1 MLGPRVRVTYINGI
15 RTAEPDCRQHAEL
28 ISDLFATP
36 CYALWNKTA
45 GAWADLSQARPLTLE
60 AKMLFV
66 VPASSLEYQYVA
78 RPQIVP
84 GELLVNGTCNS
95 MPGWCARVNTATVTC
110 LLAILA

>member
-1 MLGPRVRVTYINGI
+1 MAQIPCPVEGRCLPGPPQMMMMMMFIFSFFVSWRV
-15 RTAEPDCRQHAEL
+15 
-28 ISDLFATP
+28 
-36 CYALWNKTA
+36 A
-45 GAWADLSQARPLTLE
+45 GENFFSPLTLE

>member
-1 MLGPRVRVTYINGI
+1 MCLRV
-15 RTAEPDCRQHAEL
+15 
-28 ISDLFATP
+28 
-36 CYALWNKTA
+36 A
-45 GAWADLSQARPLTLE
+45 GEYFFPLTLE
-60 AKMLFV
+60 ANMLFV

-110 LLAILA
+110 LLAILG